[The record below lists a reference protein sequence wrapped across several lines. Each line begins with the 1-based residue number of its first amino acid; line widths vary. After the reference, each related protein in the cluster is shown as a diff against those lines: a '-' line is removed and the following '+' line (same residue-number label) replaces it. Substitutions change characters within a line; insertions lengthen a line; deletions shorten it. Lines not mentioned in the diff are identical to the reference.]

1 MGITVEF
8 GVTSCGQFSP
18 TATYAQA
25 KDVDN
30 HGVPVE
36 QTRAQRCPR
45 SGELDSNLASDAS
58 VGPPYL
64 FEPCLRLSVVVCS
77 ARTFHAPGVGV

>member
-1 MGITVEF
+1 M
-8 GVTSCGQFSP
+8 TSCGQFSP

-36 QTRAQRCPR
+36 QTKAQRYPR
-45 SGELDSNLASDAS
+45 SGELDSDLARDAS
-58 VGPPYL
+58 VGPHLVDPA
-64 FEPCLRLSVVVCS
+64 SS
-77 ARTFHAPGVGV
+77 